1 MCIGNVDAPT
11 TKSLERRL
19 ERRTKYREA
28 VESTSRQLESKSD
41 VAAAA
46 ETDTTTTSR
55 ARLARPD
62 FTALLTTQS
71 SSSSGESTSEASMD
85 NCSSSQSSYNTM
97 SVINLAKAADRYDV
111 SDTTTLASAAY
122 LDAGMIS
129 EDNTILV
136 VDRSKIRRARRAL
149 RSASVESL
157 HSETLHAFFFDG
169 RKDMSLKYQFGRL
182 RKVLHDHIS
191 IVQEPRSLFL
201 SHVTVEDGGAR
212 CLADTIWNRLL
223 DKNVDTS
230 TIKGIGC
237 DGTNTNFGR
246 DNGAIRLFELL
257 IRSHVQWLVCL
268 LHSNELPFRVLLGH
282 YVAKTNDP
290 QSFSGPLG
298 AKLKICQTLPIVE
311 FEILDFGSEL
321 LNIDTT
327 ALNTDKKY
335 LIDICRVIATAV
347 VPVDFQHRATGTLK

>member
-1 MCIGNVDAPT
+1 M
-11 TKSLERRL
+11 
-19 ERRTKYREA
+19 
-28 VESTSRQLESKSD
+28 Q
-41 VAAAA
+41 
-46 ETDTTTTSR
+46 
-55 ARLARPD
+55 
-62 FTALLTTQS
+62 
-71 SSSSGESTSEASMD
+71 
-85 NCSSSQSSYNTM
+85 
-97 SVINLAKAADRYDV
+97 
-111 SDTTTLASAAY
+111 
-122 LDAGMIS
+122 
-129 EDNTILV
+129 
-136 VDRSKIRRARRAL
+136 
-149 RSASVESL
+149 
-157 HSETLHAFFFDG
+157 
-169 RKDMSLKYQFGRL
+169 
-182 RKVLHDHIS
+182 DHIS

-237 DGTNTNFGR
+237 DGTNTNVGR

-257 IRSHVQWLVCL
+257 IRSHVQWLVCS

-282 YVAKTNDP
+282 YVGKTNDP

-321 LNIDTT
+321 LYIDTT

-335 LIDICRVIATAV
+335 LIDICRVIATGV
-347 VPVDFQHRATGTLK
+347 VPVDSQHRATGTLK

>member
-1 MCIGNVDAPT
+1 MCIGNVDAPN
-11 TKSLERRL
+11 TKSLDRRL

-111 SDTTTLASAAY
+111 SDTTTAALASAAY

-129 EDNTILV
+129 ENNTILV
-136 VDRSKIRRARRAL
+136 VDRSKIRIARRAL

-169 RKDMSLKYQFGRL
+169 RKDM
-182 RKVLHDHIS
+182 
-191 IVQEPRSLFL
+191 
-201 SHVTVEDGGAR
+201 
-212 CLADTIWNRLL
+212 
-223 DKNVDTS
+223 
-230 TIKGIGC
+230 
-237 DGTNTNFGR
+237 
-246 DNGAIRLFELL
+246 
-257 IRSHVQWLVCL
+257 
-268 LHSNELPFRVLLGH
+268 
-282 YVAKTNDP
+282 
-290 QSFSGPLG
+290 
-298 AKLKICQTLPIVE
+298 
-311 FEILDFGSEL
+311 
-321 LNIDTT
+321 
-327 ALNTDKKY
+327 
-335 LIDICRVIATAV
+335 
-347 VPVDFQHRATGTLK
+347 